1 MLIWLLCKILY
12 RAVQRLYCSIVTNI
26 PSSSFTVRLRLQ
38 AEATGGARQ
47 PYFLG
52 VPALSPSVASYS
64 TLVDVWTDLD
74 PLRATEIVDRMTSYG
89 LAPAYQVRGI

>member
-1 MLIWLLCKILY
+1 MPYKAVHVLY
-12 RAVQRLYCSIVTNI
+12 SDVITRLHFSL
-26 PSSSFTVRLRLQ
+26 FTLRLRFQ

-74 PLRATEIVDRMTSYG
+74 PLRATEIVDRMTGFG